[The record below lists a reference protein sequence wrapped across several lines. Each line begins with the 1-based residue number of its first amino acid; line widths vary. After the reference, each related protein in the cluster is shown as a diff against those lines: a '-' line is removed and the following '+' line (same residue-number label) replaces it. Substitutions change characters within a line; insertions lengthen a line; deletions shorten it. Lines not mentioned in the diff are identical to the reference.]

1 MEELGEKTQGA
12 ALQFTPPGR
21 IDSILQ
27 ASLKVLA
34 SSGPSL
40 AFDHVWS
47 QMVLLLFQ
55 MSHCTKGTGTFH
67 HRTPIWGRVK
77 INS

>member
-1 MEELGEKTQGA
+1 MTYHSERGGINGGA
-12 ALQFTPPGR
+12 GRKDTGCCFVVYPPGR

-47 QMVLLLFQ
+47 QMVLLLF
-55 MSHCTKGTGTFH
+55 
-67 HRTPIWGRVK
+67 
-77 INS
+77 